1 MARDYDSTDDVS
13 RRTVLRKT
21 GAVAAGAGAFSAGA
35 SATGNGNGKAKGRDT
50 DEARGK
56 PHGAGPAENDDEG
69 GPGGPPFLEPTH
81 DGIVFCGC
89 SQVCVC
95 VLPGPRETGK
105 VRLESGDCVDIG
117 EGDCYWGEKIVAIE
131 ADDGDGGTLRVCNP
145 NTACAGTVASEC
157 DEVGTAPQ
165 FGEKCGEAFLT
176 EHGH

>member
-1 MARDYDSTDDVS
+1 MARDHDSTDDMK
-13 RRTVLRKT
+13 RRTVLEKT
-21 GAVAAGAGAFSAGA
+21 GAVVAGAGAFSAAA
-35 SATGNGNGKAKGRDT
+35 SAKGNGKA
-50 DEARGK
+50 RGK
-56 PHGAGPAENDDEG
+56 KKGEAKGKGNGD
-69 GPGGPPFLEPTH
+69 GPGRNDGPRTNGPPFLEPTH

-95 VLPGPRETGK
+95 VLPGDCETGK
-105 VRLESGDCVDIG
+105 VRLESGDCVDIS

-131 ADDGDGGTLRVCNP
+131 ADDGDGGTVRVCNP

-165 FGEKCGEAFLT
+165 FGEKCGEAFLR